1 MLLLNNGTPVSWY
14 PGLPENN
21 PLPSWG
27 GPKAN
32 QHEVNM
38 NIISILTA
46 ILTLL
51 AGIGVFLV
59 ACTMMSSNLESAAS
73 RRLKQLFSKTGN
85 NKWIGVGIGTLGT
98 AAIQSSGAVTVMVIG
113 FVNVGIMSLT
123 QAATIIYGANIGTTV
138 TAQLV
143 ALGLSGSS
151 DISTT
156 LIFAAFAGIGAFMML
171 FAKSDAW
178 KKTGGIFTGFGMLF
192 VGLSMMANAMDEF
205 AALDSVKLFLASI
218 RNPLLLVLLGTII
231 TAIIQSSSVM
241 TSIAI
246 TMVVTGLIA
255 LDQGIYLTMGS
266 NIGSCVVAIIAG
278 MTSGVAAKRTA
289 MIHLLFNVLGV
300 VLFLCV
306 ALALSLVTAGVWS
319 FGTIFEH
326 LFPAAPQL
334 QLAMFHTVF
343 NITTMLVA
351 LPLTN
356 ALVNLACRIIKDQ
369 PVKDSNEQHLYFLD
383 PQMLR
388 TPVVAIR
395 QLKAEVENM
404 AKMAI
409 ENYQRS
415 IHNVTALDDSE
426 RELFNRTED
435 QLNFLNRE
443 LVHYALLL
451 SDKQL
456 NRFDHQYLVSTI
468 RTVSDLERIGD
479 YAKNI
484 IEYADSLRQQEVRF
498 SDYALK
504 EIDQMNT
511 LIRRL
516 YDAAM
521 QAYHKM
527 DMTALGLAN
536 QIEDEVDQL
545 TDEMERNHIQR
556 LALGICKPQAG
567 TEYISLAQNSERVA
581 DHLINVAKSIR
592 PT

>member
-1 MLLLNNGTPVSWY
+1 MDF
-14 PGLPENN
+14 
-21 PLPSWG
+21 
-27 GPKAN
+27 
-32 QHEVNM
+32 
-38 NIISILTA
+38 ISILTA

-73 RRLKQLFSKTGN
+73 RRLKQLFSHTGN
-85 NKWIGVGIGTLGT
+85 NKLIGVGIGTIGT

-143 ALGLSGSS
+143 ALGLSGSNS
-151 DISTT
+151 LSTT
-156 LIFAAFAGIGAFMML
+156 VLFAAFAGIGAFMML

-178 KKTGGIFTGFGMLF
+178 KKTGGILTGFGMLF

-289 MIHLLFNVLGV
+289 IIHLLFNVMGV
-300 VLFLCV
+300 ILFLCI
-306 ALALSLVTAGVWS
+306 ALTLSLVTAGVWS
-319 FGTIFEH
+319 FGIIFER
-326 LFPAAPQL
+326 LFPSAPQL

-343 NITTMLVA
+343 NVTTMLVA

-369 PVKDSNEQHLYFLD
+369 PAKDTNEPHLYFLD

-404 AKMAI
+404 AKLAI
-409 ENYQRS
+409 QNYQRS
-415 IHNVTALDDSE
+415 IHNVMTLDDSD
-426 RELFNRTED
+426 RELFNRTEE
-435 QLNFLNRE
+435 QLNYLNRE

-451 SDKQL
+451 SNNQL
-456 NRFDHQYLVSTI
+456 SEFDHQYLVSTI

-479 YAKNI
+479 YATNI
-484 IEYADSLRQQEVRF
+484 IEYADSLCQQEVRF

-511 LIRRL
+511 LISRL
-516 YDAAM
+516 YDATM
-521 QAYHKM
+521 HAYHKM

-536 QIEDEVDQL
+536 QIEEEVDQL

-581 DHLINVAKSIR
+581 DHLINVAKTIR
-592 PT
+592 ELQ

>member
-1 MLLLNNGTPVSWY
+1 M
-14 PGLPENN
+14 
-21 PLPSWG
+21 
-27 GPKAN
+27 
-32 QHEVNM
+32 VNA
-38 NIISILTA
+38 ISILTA

-73 RRLKQLFSKTGN
+73 RRLKRLFTKTGD

-98 AAIQSSGAVTVMVIG
+98 AAIQSSGAVTVMIIG

-151 DISTT
+151 SFSTT
-156 LIFAAFAGIGAFMML
+156 LLFASLASVGAFIML
-171 FAKSDAW
+171 FTKVDSW
-178 KKTGGIFTGFGMLF
+178 KKIGGILTGFGMLF
-192 VGLSMMANAMDEF
+192 VGLSMMSSAMDEF
-205 AALDSVKLFLASI
+205 AALQSVKLFLASI
-218 RNPLLLVLLGTII
+218 RNPLLLVLLGAVI
-231 TAIIQSSSVM
+231 TAVIQSSSVM

-246 TMVVTGLIA
+246 TMVVSGLID

-278 MTSGVAAKRTA
+278 MASGVAAKRTA

-300 VLFLCV
+300 VLFLCS
-306 ALALSLVTAGVWS
+306 ALLLNILTSATWS
-319 FGTIFEH
+319 FGTIFEY
-326 LFPAAPQL
+326 LFPTAPQL

-343 NITTMLVA
+343 NLCTMLVA

-356 ALVNLACRIIKDQ
+356 SLVELSCRIIKDK
-369 PVKDSNEQHLYFLD
+369 PVEKTNEPHLFFLD

-404 AKMAI
+404 AMLAI
-409 ENYQRS
+409 ENYRRS
-415 IHNVTALDDSE
+415 VYNVTTLDDSK
-426 RELFNRTED
+426 RQIFDQTET
-435 QLNFLNRE
+435 QLNYLNRE

-451 SDKQL
+451 SNNQL

-484 IEYADSLRQQEVRF
+484 NEYADSLRQQQVRF

-504 EIDQMNT
+504 EIGQMNG
-511 LIRRL
+511 LIDRL
-516 YDAAM
+516 YEASM

-527 DMTALGLAN
+527 DLGALGLAN
-536 QIEDEVDQL
+536 QIEEEVDQL

-567 TEYISLAQNSERVA
+567 TEYISLAQNSERIA
-581 DHLINVAKSIR
+581 DHLINVAKTIR
-592 PT
+592 DLQNV

>member
-1 MLLLNNGTPVSWY
+1 MDF
-14 PGLPENN
+14 
-21 PLPSWG
+21 
-27 GPKAN
+27 
-32 QHEVNM
+32 
-38 NIISILTA
+38 ISILTA

-73 RRLKQLFSKTGN
+73 RRLKQLFSHTGN
-85 NKWIGVGIGTLGT
+85 NKLIGVGIGTLGT

-143 ALGLSGSS
+143 ALGLSGSNS
-151 DISTT
+151 LSTT
-156 LIFAAFAGIGAFMML
+156 VLFAAFAGIGAFMML

-178 KKTGGIFTGFGMLF
+178 KKTGGILTGFGMLF

-300 VLFLCV
+300 ILFLCA
-306 ALALSLVTAGVWS
+306 ALVLSLVTAGVWS
-319 FGTIFEH
+319 FGTIFER

-343 NITTMLVA
+343 NVTTMLVA

-369 PVKDSNEQHLYFLD
+369 PVQKTNEPHLYFLD

-404 AKMAI
+404 AQLAI

-415 IHNVTALDDSE
+415 IHDVTALDNSE
-426 RELFNRTED
+426 RELFDRTED
-435 QLNFLNRE
+435 QLNYLNRE

-451 SDKQL
+451 SNNQL
-456 NRFDHQYLVSTI
+456 SQFDHQYLVSTI

-504 EIDQMNT
+504 EIDQMNN
-511 LIRRL
+511 LISRL
-516 YDAAM
+516 YDATM

-527 DMTALGLAN
+527 DLEALGLAN

-581 DHLINVAKSIR
+581 DHLINVAKTIR
-592 PT
+592 DL